1 MCARLRSEAELTLP
15 LSPTDYPVAG
25 FGGTKSI
32 VISEVSFIGGRN
44 PFLGIAYIAVGGVC
58 VLLGLA
64 LTLRHL
70 IKPRKL
76 GDPQVRRVFFLSSG
90 FAADSLIPALSA
102 VPVVEPAC
110 ALV

>member
-1 MCARLRSEAELTLP
+1 M
-15 LSPTDYPVAG
+15 TDYPVEP

-32 VISEVSFIGGRN
+32 VISTVSFIGGRN

-76 GDPQVRRVFFLSSG
+76 GDPQVSSHYLSG
-90 FAADSLIPALSA
+90 AAYPSLPSSR
-102 VPVVEPAC
+102 C
-110 ALV
+110 GD